1 MHEKEERDTGF
12 LEKTLQAKM
21 KIRAEK

>member
-1 MHEKEERDTGF
+1 MHEKEERDTDF
-12 LEKTLQAKM
+12 LEKTPQAKM